1 MLKRVI
7 RPQDVTPIIPQTR
20 LKKLGARF
28 DIGLGMWYNDNKL
41 SNYQLRERMIMTDRK
56 QVVTRIP
63 DDLHRKVKI
72 KSAKTGKTITE
83 VVKEKLEEWVED
95 DLPPEGEGD

>member
-1 MLKRVI
+1 
-7 RPQDVTPIIPQTR
+7 
-20 LKKLGARF
+20 
-28 DIGLGMWYNDNKL
+28 MWYNDDSKL
-41 SNYQLRERMIMTDRK
+41 PNYQLRREIMAERK

-95 DLPPEGEGD
+95 DLPPEGEED

>member
-1 MLKRVI
+1 M
-7 RPQDVTPIIPQTR
+7 
-20 LKKLGARF
+20 A
-28 DIGLGMWYNDNKL
+28 
-41 SNYQLRERMIMTDRK
+41 DRK

-83 VVKEKLEEWVED
+83 VVKEKLEEWVRD
-95 DLPPEGEGD
+95 DPPPRDSSEEGRGRGRRDSEWA

>member
-1 MLKRVI
+1 
-7 RPQDVTPIIPQTR
+7 
-20 LKKLGARF
+20 
-28 DIGLGMWYNDNKL
+28 MWYNDSKL
-41 SNYQLRERMIMTDRK
+41 SSYQLRGRIIMADRK

-83 VVKEKLEEWVED
+83 VVKEKLEEWVEND
-95 DLPPEGEGD
+95 PPPGDERD

>member
-1 MLKRVI
+1 MMADK
-7 RPQDVTPIIPQTR
+7 
-20 LKKLGARF
+20 
-28 DIGLGMWYNDNKL
+28 
-41 SNYQLRERMIMTDRK
+41 K

-72 KSAKTGKTITE
+72 KSAETGKTITE

-95 DLPPEGEGD
+95 DPPPEDEED